1 MAKCSVV
8 YSLSLKETNMMGA
21 EITFHR
27 LALATGL
34 ALALAACNGN
44 ASPQDMKAMEKTPVE
59 AQSAA
64 QAEAQSKMSAKD
76 QIDFAIED
84 LAARLG
90 ISQDAIK
97 VPSAT
102 MVTWRSGALG
112 CPEPGMSYTQA
123 LVPGVR
129 IMLWVDSVGYRYHA
143 KTGKQPFY
151 CPSDRAELPAQDPGS
166 K

>member
-1 MAKCSVV
+1 M
-8 YSLSLKETNMMGA
+8 TGA
-21 EITFHR
+21 EISFHR

-44 ASPQDMKAMEKTPVE
+44 ANPQDTKAMEKT
-59 AQSAA
+59 SDAA
-64 QAEAQSKMSAKD
+64 QPAGQAETQSKMSSKD
-76 QIDFAIED
+76 QIDFAKED
-84 LAARLG
+84 LAERLG
-90 ISQDAIK
+90 ISQDAIE

-112 CPEPGMSYTQA
+112 CPEPGMNYTQA

-151 CPSDRAELPAQDPGS
+151 CPSDRAELPVQGPGS
-166 K
+166 D